1 LSDARSR
8 APALEVAELSGPVG
22 APVLHDISFAV
33 PHGAT
38 HVVLGP
44 IHSGKTML
52 LRHLLG
58 LEQATRG
65 TIVVDGERF
74 DARGESE
81 DRLRRMR
88 TRLGVVFQGSA
99 LLTRVSAVEN
109 VQLPILEHTDAS
121 EEEAR
126 EAARELLAGTG
137 LVVDDETMPL
147 QLDRA
152 AQRRVAVARALAL
165 RPAAL
170 LLDEPTIGLD
180 SHASARFDRML
191 LDLQD
196 REGFGML
203 LLSHESRHAWGRVN
217 QVYLMSRGT
226 IVARGTREELMT
238 HPHEVARQLLNRR
251 SR

>member
-1 LSDARSR
+1 LSDGART
-8 APALEVAELSGPVG
+8 AALEVSGLSGPAG
-22 APVLHDISFAV
+22 APFIHDVSLAV

-52 LRHLLG
+52 MRHLVG
-58 LEQATRG
+58 LEHAKSG
-65 TIVVDGERF
+65 AIAVDGERF
-74 DARGESE
+74 DARVDSE
-81 DRLRRMR
+81 ERLQRLR
-88 TRLGVVFQGSA
+88 TRIGVVFQGSA
-99 LLTRVSAVEN
+99 LLSRISAMEN
-109 VQLPILEHTDAS
+109 VELPLLEHTDAS
-121 EEEAR
+121 ADEAR
-126 EAARELLAGTG
+126 DAARELLADTG
-137 LVVDDETMPL
+137 LSVEDETMPL

-196 REGFGML
+196 REGFGVL
-203 LLSHESRHAWGRVN
+203 LLSHESRHAWGRVD

>member
-147 QLDRA
+147 HRA